1 MKNILNTVLNIFFKK
16 KLEKRKQALKEK
28 LELELKTTNS
38 DWVKIRNQSYLDI
51 LENADGKVLNIIE
64 EKIKEPNNR
73 QINQTDK
80 THWAITI
87 INPEGKEVFYKNS
100 EA

>member
-28 LELELKTTNS
+28 LELELQTTHS

-73 QINQTDK
+73 
-80 THWAITI
+80 
-87 INPEGKEVFYKNS
+87 
-100 EA
+100 

>member
-73 QINQTDK
+73 
-80 THWAITI
+80 
-87 INPEGKEVFYKNS
+87 
-100 EA
+100 